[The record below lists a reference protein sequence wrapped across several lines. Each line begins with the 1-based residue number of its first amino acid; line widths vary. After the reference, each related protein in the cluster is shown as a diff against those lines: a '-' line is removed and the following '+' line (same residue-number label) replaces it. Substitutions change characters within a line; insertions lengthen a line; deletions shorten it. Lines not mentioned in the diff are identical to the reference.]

1 MHPQSHHHY
10 IQVVCCHVL
19 RSMFISQVT
28 INHVQV
34 CRMSEVPLKDHQL
47 IVPFPLIHLPEV
59 MSLASRLSK
68 IQEVKKP
75 ELPSIDHF
83 TLEQLGAMTIDFG
96 NTHKGRSFQHMWEVE
111 QEWIVWFL
119 QHYSK
124 SSKMSHRLFCKFAEL
139 QIEMAENWNHRVPV
153 YPTSRDVTSENLTKE
168 KMVPKAKAKMGAKT
182 KGSVMPSYTPAFDM
196 ESGEK
201 DEFEMLQEWE
211 LEQHLDGLTVTTIQA
226 DVLSLQD
233 RMSNMENML
242 QQVLNHLQPK
252 AAESSSG

>member
-1 MHPQSHHHY
+1 
-10 IQVVCCHVL
+10 
-19 RSMFISQVT
+19 
-28 INHVQV
+28 
-34 CRMSEVPLKDHQL
+34 
-47 IVPFPLIHLPEV
+47 

-96 NTHKGRSFQHMWEVE
+96 KTHRGRSYQHMWEVE

-119 QHYSK
+119 QRYSQ

-182 KGSVMPSYTPAFDM
+182 KGSGMQSYTPAFDM
-196 ESGEK
+196 ESEEK
-201 DEFEMLQEWE
+201 DEFEMFQEWE
-211 LEQHLDGLTVTTIQA
+211 LEQQLDGLTVTTIQA

-242 QQVLNHLQPK
+242 QQVLSHLQPK
-252 AAESSSG
+252 AAESSSGK